1 MGREQFPCAKAA
13 FRWNGRANRK
23 GQKVRDGSFMVRFR
37 LKVSSG
43 LIDNRRIDQVRK
55 RGRFSKRPP
64 HAVTRRGDRTHRLRF
79 SQKGGR
85 RGDYKVTVRAGRNGR
100 SMQRT
105 LTARKL

>member
-13 FRWNGRANRK
+13 FRWNVRANRK
-23 GQKVRDGSFMVRFR
+23 GQKVRDGIFMVRFR
-37 LKVSSG
+37 LKVSNG

-55 RGRFSKRPP
+55 RG
-64 HAVTRRGDRTHRLRF
+64 
-79 SQKGGR
+79 
-85 RGDYKVTVRAGRNGR
+85 DYKVTVRAGRSGR